1 MFVILFIYLFV
12 ACLFV
17 YWFPGLFCNCF
28 LGFFSVSSFLCCL
41 LLCRLLVSFLLSWF
55 VRLFICLSSACLFI
69 YWLISLFGLFTCS
82 CFLCQYG
89 LSSQNNVSFYSR
101 DIWTIQVISQGDVIL
116 RCLYDFS
123 GQDKDELTIEAN
135 QVSVSFPLASI
146 ICNSAFRCLRVGV
159 KNQ

>member
-17 YWFPGLFCNCF
+17 CLLVSWFPGLFCNCF
-28 LGFFSVSSFLCCL
+28 LGLFSVSFFLCCL
-41 LLCRLLVSFLLSWF
+41 FLCRLFVSFLLSWF
-55 VRLFICLSSACLFI
+55 VRLFICLSSDCLFI
-69 YWLISLFGLFTCS
+69 DLLISLLVLFTCS

-135 QVSVSFPLASI
+135 QVSISFPLWVSFVI
-146 ICNSAFRCLRVGV
+146 QLSDTSGSV
-159 KNQ
+159 